1 MRALHS
7 SIRSAPLRRSM
18 ASKATETKTM
28 TTAAAA
34 SPSAGGDA
42 SSRFYKHG
50 LVSLDPNSKHAAPN
64 LLARLSTPVPYPL
77 VGGESRFIRTASLLF
92 ELDGRPRRWDCAR
105 SHPSVSCV
113 LWHRGR
119 RGALVVRQFRPAV
132 WAAAL
137 AEAQEAE
144 AGGNG
149 EEEVVPPPP
158 LEAGL
163 TFVLCAGI
171 LDKEASLE
179 ETAAEEVAEECG
191 FRVDPSDLRRIATYH
206 SAIGISGAR
215 HTVFAV
221 SVDDSNALAGKD
233 KTGGGGGGGGGG
245 VASDG
250 EAIET
255 LALPLD
261 SFDSFC
267 ADDSLAKSAGLVF
280 GLGWLEKRVRS
291 GEPIGMKV

>member
-1 MRALHS
+1 MPH
-7 SIRSAPLRRSM
+7 
-18 ASKATETKTM
+18 
-28 TTAAAA
+28 
-34 SPSAGGDA
+34 
-42 SSRFYKHG
+42 
-50 LVSLDPNSKHAAPN
+50 
-64 LLARLSTPVPYPL
+64 PL
-77 VGGESRFIRTASLLF
+77 VGGESKFIRTASLLF

-113 LWHRGR
+113 IWHRER
-119 RGALVVRQFRPAV
+119 TSALVVRQFRPPV

-137 AEAQEAE
+137 AEAQEEQAGKGAE
-144 AGGNG
+144 D
-149 EEEVVPPPP
+149 VPPPP

-163 TFVLCAGI
+163 TFELCAGI
-171 LDKEASLE
+171 LDKDGASLE
-179 ETAAEEVAEECG
+179 QTAAEEVAEECG
-191 FRVDPSDLRRIATYH
+191 FRVDPSDLRKIASYH

-221 SVDDSNALAGKD
+221 SVDDSNALGKD
-233 KTGGGGGGGGGG
+233 GAAGGGGAGGGGGGGG

-261 SFDSFC
+261 SFDAFC

-280 GLGWLEKRVRS
+280 GLGWLEKRVRG
-291 GEPIGMKV
+291 GEAIGMKV